1 MSDQYKIQ
9 EAITFTQQTPPVTYL
24 LMDVTI
30 NNIPVAYEHGKVLAT
45 AAVIDLKIALNNE
58 IKIALNLKIAE
69 EVNIFVMNCDT
80 GVSVKFGSTTAAA
93 LSNVTHLSYKGN
105 KTTIYVSNSGTE
117 DISISYSTC
126 SL

>member
-45 AAVIDLKIALNNE
+45 AAVIDLKIA
-58 IKIALNLKIAE
+58 E
-69 EVNIFVMNCDT
+69 EVNIFVMNCET

>member
-1 MSDQYKIQ
+1 MSDQFRIQ
-9 EAITFTQQTPPVTYL
+9 EAITFIQQTPPETFR

-30 NNIPVAYEHGKVLAT
+30 NNLPVAYEHGKVLAT
-45 AAVIDLKIALNNE
+45 AGVVDLKV
-58 IKIALNLKIAE
+58 AE

-80 GVSVKFGSTTAAA
+80 GVSVKLGATTNPA

-105 KTTIYVSNSGTE
+105 KTTVYVSNTGTE
-117 DISISYSTC
+117 DISISYATC